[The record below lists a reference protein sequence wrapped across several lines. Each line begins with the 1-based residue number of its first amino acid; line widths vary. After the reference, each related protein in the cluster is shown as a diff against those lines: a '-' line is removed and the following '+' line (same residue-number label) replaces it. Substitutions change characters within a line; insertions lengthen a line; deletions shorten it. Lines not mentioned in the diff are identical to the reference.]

1 MPSCAHV
8 SPVVFHYL
16 LTYWLKG
23 LFLEAVSDNIGRG
36 MGVIG
41 SQHPSQLFLELLFS
55 KLKLVVRF
63 DELSWTKIVTL
74 SIIIVSIT
82 KTIFILY
89 TRLNQCWYFRK
100 GNST

>member
-1 MPSCAHV
+1 M
-8 SPVVFHYL
+8 FHYL

-41 SQHPSQLFLELLFS
+41 GQHPSQLFLELLLS
-55 KLKLVVRF
+55 ELELVMRF

-89 TRLNQCWYFRK
+89 TRLKVHSHTTCISGRK
-100 GNST
+100 FNMIIYTL